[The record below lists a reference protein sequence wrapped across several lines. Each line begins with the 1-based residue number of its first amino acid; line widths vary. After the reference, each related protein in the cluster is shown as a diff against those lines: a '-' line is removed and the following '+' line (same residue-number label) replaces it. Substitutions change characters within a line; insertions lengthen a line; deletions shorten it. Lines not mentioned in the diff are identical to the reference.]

1 MKIVLDR
8 IIINNIIV
16 FEKDEMQSEIQSW
29 KICLSKLALL
39 LPISIRHYQLD
50 NNQFSKKSKKG

>member
-39 LPISIRHYQLD
+39 
-50 NNQFSKKSKKG
+50 